1 MLSSKRLE
9 PLPAPGACLASIDG
23 MSLARYDGVAEW
35 YRRFR
40 PTLPPDE
47 LDVLERLLGCGEG
60 RCLDVGC
67 GTGLATEAVAE
78 LGWSAV
84 GVDLSEDMLESARGR
99 GLEVVRGSATELP
112 FDDESFDAAV
122 SSQTHI
128 DIDDFAAA
136 MSETARVLKREAP
149 LVYIGG
155 HPCFMGPHSVFLAGE
170 GVPELHPG
178 YRQAGRYDES
188 APGVANPEGIRA
200 KVGAVHLP
208 LAAFLGAFL
217 DAGFRI
223 DQFEELGSRDY
234 PHVVALRARR

>member
-1 MLSSKRLE
+1 MATAAALGAVSS
-9 PLPAPGACLASIDG
+9 LASIGG
-23 MSLARYDGVAEW
+23 MGVARYDGVAEW
-35 YRRFR
+35 YRVFR
-40 PTLPPDE
+40 PSMPPDE
-47 LDVLERLLGCGEG
+47 LDVLERLLGRGPG

-84 GVDLSEDMLESARGR
+84 GVDLSEDMLETARGR
-99 GLEVVRGSATELP
+99 GLEVVHGSATELP
-112 FDDESFDAAV
+112 FDDATFDAAV

-136 MSETARVLKREAP
+136 MSETARVLRPEAP
-149 LVYIGG
+149 LVYIGS
-155 HPCFMGPHSVFLAGE
+155 HPCFMGPHSVFLAGR
-170 GVPELHPG
+170 GVPELHRG

-188 APGVANPEGIRA
+188 APGVANPNGVRA

-208 LAAFLGAFL
+208 LAAFLATFF

-223 DQFEELGSRDY
+223 ERFEELGSRDY
-234 PHVVALRARR
+234 PHVVAVRARR

>member
-1 MLSSKRLE
+1 VATAAALGAVSS
-9 PLPAPGACLASIDG
+9 LASIGG
-23 MSLARYDGVAEW
+23 MGVARYDGVAEW
-35 YRRFR
+35 YRVFR
-40 PTLPPDE
+40 PSMPPDE
-47 LDVLERLLGCGEG
+47 LDVLERLLGRGQG

-84 GVDLSEDMLESARGR
+84 GVDLSEDMLETARGR
-99 GLEVVRGSATELP
+99 GLEVVHGSATELP
-112 FDDESFDAAV
+112 FDDATFDAAV

-136 MSETARVLKREAP
+136 MSETARVLRPEAP
-149 LVYIGG
+149 LVYIGT
-155 HPCFMGPHSVFLAGE
+155 HPCFMGPHSVFLAGR
-170 GVPELHPG
+170 GVPELHRG

-188 APGVANPEGIRA
+188 APGVANPNGVRA

-208 LAAFLGAFL
+208 LAAFLATFF

-223 DQFEELGSRDY
+223 ERFEELGNRDY
-234 PHVVALRARR
+234 PHVVAVRARR

>member
-1 MLSSKRLE
+1 MGV
-9 PLPAPGACLASIDG
+9 P
-23 MSLARYDGVAEW
+23 RYDGVAEW
-35 YRRFR
+35 YRVFR
-40 PTLPPDE
+40 PSMPPDE
-47 LDVLERLLGCGEG
+47 LDVLERLLGRGQG

-67 GTGLATEAVAE
+67 GTGLATEAVSE

-84 GVDLSEDMLESARGR
+84 GVDLSEDMLETARGR
-99 GLEVVRGSATELP
+99 GLEVVHASATELP
-112 FDDESFDAAV
+112 FDDATFDAAV

-136 MSETARVLKREAP
+136 MSETARVLRPEAP
-149 LVYIGG
+149 LVYIGT
-155 HPCFMGPHSVFLAGE
+155 HPCFMGPHSVFLAGR

-188 APGVANPEGIRA
+188 APGVANPDGVRA

-208 LAAFLGAFL
+208 LAAFLATFF

-223 DQFEELGSRDY
+223 ERFEELGSRDY

>member
-1 MLSSKRLE
+1 MTV
-9 PLPAPGACLASIDG
+9 
-23 MSLARYDGVAEW
+23 ARYDGVAEW
-35 YRRFR
+35 YRGFR
-40 PTLPPDE
+40 PSLPPEE
-47 LDVLERLLGCGEG
+47 LDALQRLLGRGKG

-78 LGWSAV
+78 LGWSTV
-84 GVDLSEDMLESARGR
+84 GVDLSEDMLGTARGR
-99 GLEVVRGSATELP
+99 GLEVVHGSATELP
-112 FDDESFDAAV
+112 FDDETFDAAV

-136 MSETARVLKREAP
+136 MGETARVLRPEAS
-149 LVYIGG
+149 LVYIGS

-170 GVPELHPG
+170 GVPELYPG
-178 YRQAGRYDES
+178 YRQAGRYDAS
-188 APGVANPEGIRA
+188 APGVANPDGIRA

-208 LAAFLGAFL
+208 LAAFLAAFF

-223 DQFEELGSRDY
+223 ERFEELGSRDF

>member
-1 MLSSKRLE
+1 
-9 PLPAPGACLASIDG
+9 

-35 YRRFR
+35 YRGFR
-40 PTLPPDE
+40 PSMTPEE
-47 LDVLERLLGCGEG
+47 LDALKRLLGRGDG

-67 GTGLATEAVAE
+67 GTGLATEAVGE

-84 GVDLSEDMLESARGR
+84 GVDLSEDMLEIARCR
-99 GLEVVRGSATELP
+99 GLEVVHGSAAELP

-122 SSQTHI
+122 SSWTHI
-128 DIDDFAAA
+128 DIDDFVAAIR
-136 MSETARVLKREAP
+136 ETARVLRRQAP
-149 LVYIGG
+149 LVYIGS
-155 HPCFMGPHSVFLAGE
+155 HPCFIGPHSVFLAGQ

-178 YRQAGRYDES
+178 YRQAGRYDGS
-188 APGVANPEGIRA
+188 APGVANRDGLRA

-208 LAAFLGAFL
+208 LAAFLAAFF

-223 DQFEELGSRDY
+223 ERFEELGSRDY